1 MSQALQEYE
10 FLDILAVVRRSF
22 SGMKWGKPHPSSSL
36 DTVIGCCF
44 ATNVFIYL
52 NSLIIKYIL
61 KMILDMDNVKENNN
75 YIWLGDWEAATQ

>member
-22 SGMKWGKPHPSSSL
+22 SGMEWGKPHPSSSL

-44 ATNVFIYL
+44 AFDVMFLFI
-52 NSLIIKYIL
+52 
-61 KMILDMDNVKENNN
+61 
-75 YIWLGDWEAATQ
+75 WTFQ